1 MKNISIIG
9 LGSMGNAMASVLLE
23 KGYQVY
29 VWNRSSDKA
38 GELVQKGARYV
49 STVGEA
55 IRASKTSIV
64 CVSDYEASYEI
75 LDKSDVRSTLMGR
88 TVIQLSTG
96 SPQQARDLG
105 EWMLAQGTSYLDGA
119 IAASPSQIGQPEAA
133 IFFSGTKAAYDG
145 NIDIIESLAG
155 YAPFLGEKV
164 SAASTTDLA
173 FLAYLFA
180 SYIGFF
186 HAARI
191 MESDG
196 LEVNGLGQLIASIS
210 PMIGAVM
217 KYESEVIHNEQ
228 YATPQTSINNCMIT
242 IKLLQQQA
250 HEAGINDDFPEFAKN
265 MFSRAIQDGYGNEEV
280 AALVKTLR

>member
-1 MKNISIIG
+1 MKKITIIG
-9 LGSMGNAMASVLLE
+9 LGSMGSAIAHVLLD

-38 GELVQKGARYV
+38 QEVVQKGAHFG
-49 STVGEA
+49 STVDEV
-55 IRASKTSIV
+55 IRASTTTIL
-64 CVSDYEASYEI
+64 CLSDYEASYEVLVH
-75 LDKSDVRSTLMGR
+75 LDAHSALAGR
-88 TVIQLSTG
+88 AVLQLSTG
-96 SPQQARDLG
+96 SPQQARDL
-105 EWMLAQGTSYLDGA
+105 EAWMLAKGASYLDGA

-133 IFFSGTKAAYDG
+133 IFFSGAKAAYDE
-145 NIDIIESLAG
+145 NTDIINSLAG

-180 SYIGFF
+180 AYIGFF

-210 PMIGAVM
+210 PMIGDVM
-217 KYESEVIHNEQ
+217 KYESEVIHTEQ
-228 YATPQTSINNCMIT
+228 YAKPQTSINTCMVT

-250 HEAGINDDFPEFAKN
+250 REAGINNDLPAFAER
-265 MFSRAIQDGYGNEEV
+265 MFSRAIKEGYGNEEV
-280 AALVKTLR
+280 AAIVKTLR

>member
-1 MKNISIIG
+1 MKNITIIG
-9 LGSMGNAMASVLLE
+9 LGSMGSAMAGVLLD

-29 VWNRSSDKA
+29 VWNRSSEKA
-38 GELVQKGARYV
+38 EALVQKGARYV

-55 IRASKTSIV
+55 IRASETSIV
-64 CVSDYEASYEI
+64 CVSDYAASNEI
-75 LDKSDVRSTLMGR
+75 LDHSDVRSALTGR
-88 TVIQLSTG
+88 TVLQLSTG
-96 SPQQARDLG
+96 SPQQARDL
-105 EWMLAQGTSYLDGA
+105 EVWVLAQGASYLDGA

-133 IFFSGTKAAYDG
+133 IFFSGAKAAYDG
-145 NIDIIESLAG
+145 NADIIESLAG

-180 SYIGFF
+180 AYIGFF

-196 LEVNGLGQLIASIS
+196 LEVNALGQLIASIS
-210 PMIGAVM
+210 PMIGDVM

-228 YATPQTSINNCMIT
+228 YSKPQTSINTCMIT
-242 IKLLQQQA
+242 IELLQQQA
-250 HEAGINDDFPEFAKN
+250 REAGINDEFPVFAER